1 MIKKLRI
8 AVDHGN
14 RNMKTCNKVFTTGI
28 EENDL
33 KPSRDTEYLTYQGQ
47 YYTLSSQRMPYQ
59 RDKTQ
64 DFRYFA
70 LTLIAIAKELE
81 LNSKIEPD
89 DIVQVQLPIG
99 LPVKHYAELY
109 ERYEKYFKREG
120 VLQFSY
126 NGREYNICIT
136 DVMAFPQNFAAMMTC
151 GDEIKEIPKVVG
163 VDIGGFTTNYIMLRN
178 GDMDM
183 SVCDSL
189 EDGVNTMYNAIISK
203 MRAERDILL
212 EDTDINSIIE
222 GKTKYYGASVVE
234 AVKTQVENYV
244 TDLLSTLRERGIDP
258 KSTYMVFIGG
268 GSILLKD
275 YIVKSGKL
283 SQYRFIEDIHA
294 NAKGYD
300 LLYQCQDED

>member
-1 MIKKLRI
+1 MIKKMGI

-14 RNMKTCNKVFTTGI
+14 RNMKTCNTVFTTGI
-28 EENDL
+28 EANDL
-33 KPSRDTEYLTYQGQ
+33 KPGRDTEYLTYQGK

-81 LNSKIEPD
+81 LNSKIEPN

-99 LPVKHYAELY
+99 LPVKHFAELY
-109 ERYEKYFKREG
+109 DRYEKYFKREG

-126 NGREYNICIT
+126 NGQEYHICIT
-136 DVMAFPQNFAAMMTC
+136 DVVAFPQNYAAMMTC
-151 GDEIKEIPKVVG
+151 GDELSEIPKAVG

-178 GDMDM
+178 GNMDM
-183 SVCDSL
+183 SICDSL
-189 EDGVNTMYNAIISK
+189 EDGVNTLYNTIISK
-203 MRAERDILL
+203 MRAEHDILL
-212 EDTDINSIIE
+212 EDTDINSIIA
-222 GKTKYYGASVVE
+222 GKTEYYDETIVE
-234 AVKTQVENYV
+234 TVKSQVENYV

-268 GSILLKD
+268 GSILLKE
-275 YIVKSGKL
+275 YIIKSGKL
-283 SQYRFIEDIHA
+283 SKYRFIDDIHA

-300 LLYQCQDED
+300 LLYQC